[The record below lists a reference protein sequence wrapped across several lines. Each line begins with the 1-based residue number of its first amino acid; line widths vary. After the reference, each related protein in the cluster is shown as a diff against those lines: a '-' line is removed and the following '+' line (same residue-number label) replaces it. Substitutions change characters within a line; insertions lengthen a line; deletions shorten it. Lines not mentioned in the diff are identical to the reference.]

1 MISGLKRTK
10 QKVSEF
16 LDEIEISLRLNMTF
30 HWFVEN
36 LMKENTENSS
46 VQQLCDKLLST
57 CGECDNVCLNTTDQ
71 CMPFLM

>member
-1 MISGLKRTK
+1 MIWGLKRTK

-30 HWFVEN
+30 YWFVEN
-36 LMKENTENSS
+36 LREENADNLS
-46 VQQLCDKLLST
+46 VQQLCDKLWYT

-71 CMPFLM
+71 YMLFLM